1 MALTGRTK
9 ATMSTQLRM
18 TAQRPRS
25 AGHLTEGL
33 SRTQTI
39 IVVSG
44 TMLALLLAAL
54 DQTIVGTAMPRIVA
68 DLNGLSYYAWVIT
81 AYLVASTVMVPVAGK
96 LGDLFGR
103 KPFLLTGMV
112 GFVVASALCGL

>member
-1 MALTGRTK
+1 
-9 ATMSTQLRM
+9 M
-18 TAQRPRS
+18 TAQRPGPG
-25 AGHLTEGL
+25 GHLTEGL
-33 SRTQTI
+33 SRWQTI

-81 AYLVASTVMVPVAGK
+81 AYLVASTVMVPGARK
-96 LGDLFGR
+96 LGDLFGP
-103 KPFLLTGMV
+103 KPFLLTGIV
-112 GFVVASALCGL
+112 GFVAPPPP